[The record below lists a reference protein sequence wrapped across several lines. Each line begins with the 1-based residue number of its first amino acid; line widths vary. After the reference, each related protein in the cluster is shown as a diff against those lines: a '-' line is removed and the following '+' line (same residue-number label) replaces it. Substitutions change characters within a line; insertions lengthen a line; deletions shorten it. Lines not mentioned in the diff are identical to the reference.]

1 MTYAEQAATA
11 ADEEFR
17 SRVRACSTEQALVF
31 INDDRPEFSLLAE
44 QVIRSPGNADP
55 LVPLV
60 AGKPAITPESE
71 DPDILAAV
79 QSVWPVYGATLVPS
93 PEEVTE

>member
-1 MTYAEQAATA
+1 MSYAEQAATA

-17 SRVRACSTEQALVF
+17 ARVRACSTEQALIF
-31 INDDRPEFSLLAE
+31 IDDARPEFNLLAE
-44 QVIRSPGNADP
+44 QVIRSPAFADP

-60 AGKPAITPESE
+60 AGKPGLTTASG

-79 QSVWPVYGATLVPS
+79 QSVWPVYGATLVPDA
-93 PEEVTE
+93 T